1 RRVHVGLAGEPIQ
14 RRRAVVQRSGI
25 WMLRRQTVFDRSNPD
40 AERPGEPTA
49 QLVVLGCGTDHVT
62 APVDPQHRGRRC
74 LEPWWTVDPYARPIA
89 ERHDRDIRRIAAAV
103 LCDSFPN

>member
-1 RRVHVGLAGEPIQ
+1 
-14 RRRAVVQRSGI
+14 
-25 WMLRRQTVFDRSNPD
+25 MLGRQTVFDRSNHD

-74 LEPWWTVDPYARPIA
+74 LEPRWTVDPHARAIA
-89 ERHDRDIRRIAAAV
+89 EGHDHDIRRIAAGV
-103 LCDSFPN
+103 RCDPFPN